1 MPGFH
6 KTVAT
11 VFAVLVALTSL
22 GAYVFTKRS
31 YLSDALLPAH
41 RSVIPWT
48 VRVSADSEYGGLS
61 SLTVNDS
68 IYGLDFDLMI
78 VKGVEHP
85 YASFGLLFEAFRN
98 SGQLVDLSKYD
109 TLTFNV
115 LCRPHNVLG
124 FSIHT
129 FDDKVTKPADF
140 LTFRT
145 PVKFFSCNGAWK
157 RIEIDLRHLEVPEW
171 WLWINNIELSDR
183 EYRLDRVA
191 EITFGMSVQSPVD
204 TVSNVKISELTL
216 HGRDRRYV
224 YAYSLFAAAAWI
236 GFIFGFFKYHT
247 RHLIDDIREKMRRN
261 RQLLVY
267 RKLSVEPQK
276 DREKAEL
283 LQFMAK
289 EYANP
294 ELSLEMTIETLGI
307 NRTKI
312 NEILKEEFGF
322 TFTSYLNKLRL
333 TEASRLL
340 SEKEHAN
347 VAEIAYS
354 VGYNNV
360 TYFNKLFKNEY
371 GCTPRTFRSLYKP
384 DRSGM
389 DTDRA

>member
-1 MPGFH
+1 MSGFH
-6 KTVAT
+6 KNIAA
-11 VFAVLVALTSL
+11 VFAILVAFTSA
-22 GAYVFTKRS
+22 GAYVFIKRS

-41 RSVIPWT
+41 KSVIPWT
-48 VRVSADSEYGGLS
+48 VRISVDSEQGGLS
-61 SLTVNDS
+61 SITANDS
-68 IYGLDFDLMI
+68 TYGLDFDLKI

-129 FDDKVTKPADF
+129 FDERVTRLSDF
-140 LTFRT
+140 VTFRS
-145 PVKFFSCNGAWK
+145 PVEFFSCNDAWK
-157 RIEIDLRHLEVPEW
+157 EIKIDLKHMEVPEW
-171 WLWINNIELSDR
+171 WLRINNIELSDR

-191 EITFGMSVQSPVD
+191 EITFGMSAQSPVG
-204 TVSNVKISELTL
+204 TVSNVKISELTFR
-216 HGRDRRYV
+216 GRDGRFI
-224 YAYSLFAAAAWI
+224 YAYAFLAALLWM
-236 GFIFGFFKYHT
+236 GFVFWFFKYHT
-247 RHLIDDIREKMRRN
+247 RYLSADIQEKMRRN

-283 LQFMAK
+283 LQFMAE

-294 ELSLEMTIETLGI
+294 ELSLERTIETLRI

-312 NEILKEEFGF
+312 NEMLKEEFGL
-322 TFTSYLNKLRL
+322 TFTAYLNKLRL

-340 SEKEHAN
+340 SEKGHAN

-371 GCTPRTFRSLYKP
+371 GCTPKTFRSLYKP
-384 DRSGM
+384 KKSGV
-389 DTDRA
+389 DADQA